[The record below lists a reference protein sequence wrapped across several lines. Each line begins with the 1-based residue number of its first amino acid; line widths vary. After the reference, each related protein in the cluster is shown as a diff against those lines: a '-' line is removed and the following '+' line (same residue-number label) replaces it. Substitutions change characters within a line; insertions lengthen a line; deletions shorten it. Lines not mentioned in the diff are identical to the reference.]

1 MYWLLCADFFKF
13 LLPLYQHQLQH
24 QFIYRVLWYMEITA
38 VLNFMNE
45 LTKTIIK
52 SHIIAVL
59 FTLDSKKMN

>member
-1 MYWLLCADFFKF
+1 MYWLLCADFF
-13 LLPLYQHQLQH
+13 LE
-24 QFIYRVLWYMEITA
+24 MEITA